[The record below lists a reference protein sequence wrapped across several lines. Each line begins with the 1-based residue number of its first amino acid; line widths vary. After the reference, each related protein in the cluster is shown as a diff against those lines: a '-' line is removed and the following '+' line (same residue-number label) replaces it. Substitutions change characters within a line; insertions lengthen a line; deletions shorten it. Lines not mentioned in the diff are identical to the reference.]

1 MKSNLSSFFRP
12 ILPSAALMLAFA
24 TTAMSAPAPD
34 PGYCDFGTFKP
45 ANKGPFV
52 EVNVSPAVIRFAA
65 RLARTQDP
73 AAADLLDNLRQVRVN
88 VITVDDG
95 NRAETLGR
103 IDSVRRQLSA
113 EGWTQIVTVRGQ
125 ENGENVD
132 VHVKM
137 QADDTIDGLVVTV
150 LDGKGE
156 AVFVNIVG
164 NISAD
169 RIAELA
175 QRFDIEPL
183 RKLKLPASAKS

>member
-1 MKSNLSSFFRP
+1 MKSKLSSVFRP
-12 ILPSAALMLAFA
+12 ILPSAALMLALA
-24 TTAMSAPAPD
+24 TAAMGSPAPD

-45 ANKGPFV
+45 ASKGPFV
-52 EVNVSPAVIRFAA
+52 EVTVSPAVIRFAA
-65 RLARTQDP
+65 RLARTQEP
-73 AAADLLDNLRQVRVN
+73 AAAELLDNLRQVRVN
-88 VITVDDG
+88 VVTVDDG

-103 IDSVRRQLSA
+103 IDSVRRQLST
-113 EGWTQIVTVRGQ
+113 EGWTPIVTVRGQ
-125 ENGENVD
+125 DNGENVD

-137 QADDTIDGLVVTV
+137 RADDTIEGLVVTV

-183 RKLKLPASAKS
+183 RKLKLPASVKS

>member
-1 MKSNLSSFFRP
+1 MKSNLSSLLRP
-12 ILPSAALMLAFA
+12 ILPSAALMLALA
-24 TTAMSAPAPD
+24 TAAVAAPAPD

-45 ANKGPFV
+45 ATKGPFV

-65 RLARTQDP
+65 RLASTQDP
-73 AAADLLDNLRQVRVN
+73 AAAALLENLRQVRVN
-88 VITVDDG
+88 VVTVDDG
-95 NRAETLGR
+95 NRAETLSR
-103 IDSVRRQLSA
+103 IESVRRQLSA
-113 EGWTQIVTVRGQ
+113 DGWTPIVTVRGQ
-125 ENGENVD
+125 DNGENVD